1 MSKHAPGK
9 IPKGSKWGVCVV
21 CGYRIR
27 DRDDMELVDE
37 PMKFAHERCADDYEV
52 PREDTSE

>member
-9 IPKGSKWGVCVV
+9 IPKGSKWGVCSE

-27 DRDDMELVDE
+27 PDQDEYTLVEDMEFVHD
-37 PMKFAHERCADDYEV
+37 RCLSDYGGT
-52 PREDTSE
+52 DQ